1 MTALPLTALVTV
13 AALFLYFFMGLRVG
27 QARGK
32 YDVAAPATS
41 GHPIF
46 ERHFRVHM
54 NTLEWLPM
62 FLAGLWMFAAWHGDM
77 LAAVIGV
84 IWIIGRGLFMVAY
97 VADPKKRTTG
107 FLIQFVA
114 TFVLLIGAAAG
125 AIMSLVSA

>member
-62 FLAGLWMFAAWHGDM
+62 FLAGLWMFAAWYGDM

-84 IWIIGRGLFMVAY
+84 IWIIGRVLFMVAY

>member
-32 YDVAAPATS
+32 YEVAAPATA

-84 IWIIGRGLFMVAY
+84 IWIIGRALFMVAY

-107 FLIQFVA
+107 FLIQFAA
-114 TFVLLIGAAAG
+114 TFVLLIGAGAG
-125 AIMSLVSA
+125 AITSLVSA